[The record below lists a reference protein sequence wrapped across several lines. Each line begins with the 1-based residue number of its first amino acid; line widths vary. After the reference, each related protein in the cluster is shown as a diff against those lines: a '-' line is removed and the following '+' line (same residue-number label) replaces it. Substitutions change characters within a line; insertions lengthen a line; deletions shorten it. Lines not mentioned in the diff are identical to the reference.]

1 MPSIEI
7 PLVALRIPP
16 QPSGRLSTTKG
27 AIANSISSYVAL
39 SIVMGVT
46 GIIYVKL
53 GSSPW
58 TYEGGVRLPSHR
70 NFDRL
75 TADSLEPDH
84 KLLE

>member
-1 MPSIEI
+1 
-7 PLVALRIPP
+7 
-16 QPSGRLSTTKG
+16 
-27 AIANSISSYVAL
+27 
-39 SIVMGVT
+39 MGVT
-46 GIIYVKL
+46 VIIYVKPR
-53 GSSPW
+53 SSPW